1 MKLTAKLTTGW
12 DYKNSSDF
20 SAEKLHNS
28 ASNSV
33 NYLQSIADQVAE
45 KSIENVYQIDK
56 LFRRSTKGSKPMKK
70 LVGALSV
77 IPEDKKI
84 TCSIDAFAYSFLKG
98 AKNFDL
104 LLPLDKEQYKTFIQ
118 AYNNWSIQISDLENF
133 ERSGKLIDKELKEQ
147 YLALRK
153 IVSRPS
159 VRDEIRTLA
168 TLLISGPSTLEEV
181 SEDIGLNYTLGQQT
195 VGIFEN
201 IEVVRREQI
210 KDVSKY
216 VIVEKALPVVIFCLR
231 ETIGLDL
238 LSNLDL

>member
-1 MKLTAKLTTGW
+1 MKLTARLTVGW

-20 SAEKLHNS
+20 TAEKLHKLALNS
-28 ASNSV
+28 N
-33 NYLQSIADQVAE
+33 NYLQFIANQVTE
-45 KSIENVYQIDK
+45 RNIKNVYQLDK
-56 LFRRSTKGSKPMKK
+56 LYRRSPKGAKPMKQ
-70 LVGALSV
+70 LLGALSE
-77 IPEDKKI
+77 IKCEQKI
-84 TCSIDAFAYSFLKG
+84 TCHIDAFAYSFLKG
-98 AKNFDL
+98 AKNLDL

-118 AYNNWSIQISDLENF
+118 TYKNWSIQIADLENF
-133 ERSGKLIDKELKEQ
+133 ERSGKLINKELKEQ

-201 IEVVRREQI
+201 IEVVRKEQ
-210 KDVSKY
+210 SKY
-216 VIVEKALPVVIFCLR
+216 IIVEEALPVVIFCLR

-238 LSNLDL
+238 LSNLDF